1 MFILRS
7 KRVQQGVPAGSHCGR
22 INRGRVD
29 GRKSAKGL
37 AMTPD
42 TADVSARESA
52 ATLPGAQQGAAHD
65 VRLAVLAMVGT
76 TVFDGGL
83 MERAMTR
90 TLADQGVGEGSEQ
103 FERMLRYARDTAG
116 MSKLAVFS
124 HLFEDRH
131 RAAAANT
138 FFERSCDEL
147 ISDGIIRAV
156 PGAEDAI
163 GWLRDAGIMVC
174 LATGFGRHTQNMVLE
189 SLGWMGLADLSL
201 CPADAG
207 RGRPYPDMIL
217 TAVLALDLED
227 VREVAV
233 VGDSCADIQSG
244 LRAGAT
250 TVAGVLT
257 GAHGEPALRAAGA
270 TAVVHSIRDL
280 PVLLEPRS
288 A

>member
-1 MFILRS
+1 
-7 KRVQQGVPAGSHCGR
+7 
-22 INRGRVD
+22 
-29 GRKSAKGL
+29 
-37 AMTPD
+37 MTPD
-42 TADVSARESA
+42 TADVSETATA
-52 ATLPGAQQGAAHD
+52 ATLHGTLPGAAHD

-83 MERAMTR
+83 LEGAMSR
-90 TLADQGVGEGSEQ
+90 TLADQGVGEGSAE
-103 FERMLRYARDTAG
+103 FERMLRYARDTSG
-116 MSKLAVFS
+116 MSKHAVFS
-124 HLFEDRH
+124 HLFEDRA
-131 RAAAANT
+131 RAAAANA

-147 ISDGIIRAV
+147 IADGVIRAV

-163 GWLRDAGIMVC
+163 GWLREAGIRVC

>member
-1 MFILRS
+1 
-7 KRVQQGVPAGSHCGR
+7 
-22 INRGRVD
+22 
-29 GRKSAKGL
+29 
-37 AMTPD
+37 MTPD
-42 TADVSARESA
+42 TADASAREA
-52 ATLPGAQQGAAHD
+52 VPALHRTLPPDAPHD
-65 VRLAVLAMVGT
+65 VELAVLAMVGT

-83 MERAMTR
+83 LERAMTL
-90 TLADQGVGEGSEQ
+90 TLADQGVEEGSEQ

-116 MSKLAVFS
+116 MSKLGVFS
-124 HLFEDRH
+124 HLFEDQH

-138 FFERSCDEL
+138 YFERSCDEL
-147 ISDGIIRAV
+147 IADGVIQAV

-163 GWLRDAGIMVC
+163 GWLREAGIMVC

-217 TAVLALDLED
+217 TAVLALDVDD
-227 VREVAV
+227 VRKVAV
-233 VGDSCADIQSG
+233 LGDSCADIQSG

-257 GAHGEPALRAAGA
+257 GAHGEHALRAAGA
-270 TAVVHSIRDL
+270 TAVVQSIRDL

-288 A
+288 V

>member
-1 MFILRS
+1 
-7 KRVQQGVPAGSHCGR
+7 
-22 INRGRVD
+22 
-29 GRKSAKGL
+29 
-37 AMTPD
+37 MTPD
-42 TADVSARESA
+42 SADVSAAESA
-52 ATLPGAQQGAAHD
+52 HAVLRTQQPGARD
-65 VRLAVLAMVGT
+65 VRLVVLAMVGT

-83 MERAMTR
+83 MEMAMTR
-90 TLADQGVGEGSEQ
+90 ALADQGVSVGSAQ
-103 FERMLRYARDTAG
+103 FESMLRYARDTSG
-116 MSKLAVFS
+116 TSKLAVFR
-124 HLFEDRH
+124 HLFAEPA
-131 RAAAANT
+131 RAAAANS
-138 FFERSCDEL
+138 FFERTCDEL
-147 ISDGIIRAV
+147 IADGVIRAV

-163 GWLRDAGIMVC
+163 GWLRSAGIKIC

-270 TAVVHSIRDL
+270 TAVVQSIRDL
-280 PVLLEPRS
+280 PVLLEPR
-288 A
+288 AHAV

>member
-1 MFILRS
+1 
-7 KRVQQGVPAGSHCGR
+7 
-22 INRGRVD
+22 
-29 GRKSAKGL
+29 
-37 AMTPD
+37 MTPD
-42 TADVSARESA
+42 TADASAR
-52 ATLPGAQQGAAHD
+52 ATATTLHRTRRPGSGHD
-65 VRLAVLAMVGT
+65 VALAVLAMVGT

-83 MERAMTR
+83 LEHAMTR
-90 TLADQGVGEGSEQ
+90 TLADQGVEEGSPQ
-103 FERMLRYARDTAG
+103 FERMLRYAKETAG
-116 MSKLAVFS
+116 TSKLAVFR
-124 HLFEDRH
+124 HLFEDRA

-147 ISDGIIRAV
+147 IADGVIQAV

-163 GWLRDAGIMVC
+163 GWLRDAGVMVC

-217 TAVLALDLED
+217 TAVLALDLDD
-227 VREVAV
+227 VRKVAV

-244 LRAGAT
+244 LRAGAS

-270 TAVVHSIRDL
+270 TAVVQSIRDL

>member
-1 MFILRS
+1 MI
-7 KRVQQGVPAGSHCGR
+7 
-22 INRGRVD
+22 
-29 GRKSAKGL
+29 
-37 AMTPD
+37 PD
-42 TADVSARESA
+42 TADASAREVWETAPA
-52 ATLPGAQQGAAHD
+52 AAPALPGAAENVRQE

-83 MERAMTR
+83 LERAMTR
-90 TLADQGVGEGSEQ
+90 TLADQGVAEGSAQ
-103 FERMLRYARDTAG
+103 FERMLRYTREAAG

-124 HLFEDRH
+124 HLFEDRS
-131 RAAAANT
+131 RAAAAYT

-147 ISDGIIRAV
+147 IADGIIRAV

-163 GWLRDAGIMVC
+163 GWLREAGVMVC

-217 TAVLALDLED
+217 TAVLALDLDD
-227 VREVAV
+227 VRKVAV
-233 VGDSCADIQSG
+233 VGDSCADIESG

-257 GAHGEPALRAAGA
+257 GAHREPALRAAGA
-270 TAVVHSIRDL
+270 TAVVQSVRDVPL
-280 PVLLEPRS
+280 ILAPRS

>member
-1 MFILRS
+1 
-7 KRVQQGVPAGSHCGR
+7 
-22 INRGRVD
+22 
-29 GRKSAKGL
+29 
-37 AMTPD
+37 MTPD
-42 TADVSARESA
+42 TADTSARHAASA
-52 ATLPGAQQGAAHD
+52 LDPTLPWAARDGRQG

-83 MERAMTR
+83 LERAMTR
-90 TLADQGVGEGSEQ
+90 TLTDQGVAEGSVQ
-103 FERMLRYARDTAG
+103 FERMLRYARDTSG
-116 MSKLAVFS
+116 MSKLAVFN
-124 HLFEDRH
+124 HLFEERS

-147 ISDGIIRAV
+147 IADGIIRAV

-163 GWLRDAGIMVC
+163 GWLREAGIMVC

-217 TAVLALDLED
+217 TAVLALDLDD
-227 VREVAV
+227 VRSVAV
-233 VGDSCADIQSG
+233 VGDSCADIESG

-257 GAHGEPALRAAGA
+257 GAHREPALRAAGA
-270 TAVVHSIRDL
+270 TAVVQSICDV
-280 PVLLEPRS
+280 PQLLARRS

>member
-1 MFILRS
+1 
-7 KRVQQGVPAGSHCGR
+7 
-22 INRGRVD
+22 
-29 GRKSAKGL
+29 
-37 AMTPD
+37 MTPD
-42 TADVSARESA
+42 TADASAR
-52 ATLPGAQQGAAHD
+52 ATATTLHRTRRPGSGHD
-65 VRLAVLAMVGT
+65 VGLAVLAMVGT

-83 MERAMTR
+83 LEHAMTR
-90 TLADQGVGEGSEQ
+90 TLADQGVEEGSPQ
-103 FERMLRYARDTAG
+103 FERMLRYAKETAG
-116 MSKLAVFS
+116 TSKLAVFR
-124 HLFEDRH
+124 HLFEDRA

-147 ISDGIIRAV
+147 IAYGVIQAV

-163 GWLRDAGIMVC
+163 GWLRDAGVMVC

-217 TAVLALDLED
+217 TAVLALDLDD
-227 VREVAV
+227 VRKVAV

-244 LRAGAT
+244 LRAGAS

-270 TAVVHSIRDL
+270 TAVVQSIRDL

>member
-1 MFILRS
+1 
-7 KRVQQGVPAGSHCGR
+7 
-22 INRGRVD
+22 
-29 GRKSAKGL
+29 
-37 AMTPD
+37 
-42 TADVSARESA
+42 
-52 ATLPGAQQGAAHD
+52 
-65 VRLAVLAMVGT
+65 MVGT

-83 MERAMTR
+83 MESAMTR
-90 TLADQGVGEGSEQ
+90 TLADQGVAAGSEQ
-103 FERMLRYARDTAG
+103 FERMLRYARDTSG
-116 MSKLAVFS
+116 TSKRDVFR
-124 HLFEDRH
+124 HLFAAEPA
-131 RAAAANT
+131 RASAANS

-147 ISDGIIRAV
+147 IAEGAIRAV
-156 PGAEDAI
+156 PGAEDSI
-163 GWLRDAGIMVC
+163 GWLREAGIKVC

-217 TAVLALDLED
+217 TAVLALDLDD

-233 VGDSCADIQSG
+233 VGDSCADIESG

-270 TAVVHSIRDL
+270 TAVVQSIRDL

-288 A
+288 AEPLRQAVNGAVSPRA

>member
-1 MFILRS
+1 
-7 KRVQQGVPAGSHCGR
+7 
-22 INRGRVD
+22 
-29 GRKSAKGL
+29 
-37 AMTPD
+37 MTPD
-42 TADVSARESA
+42 SADVSAAERSPSVAHRTQPPA
-52 ATLPGAQQGAAHD
+52 ARD

-83 MERAMTR
+83 LETAMTR
-90 TLADQGVGEGSEQ
+90 TLADQGVAAGSEQ
-103 FERMLRYARDTAG
+103 FERMLRYARDTSG
-116 MSKLAVFS
+116 TSKLAVFR
-124 HLFEDRH
+124 HLFTEPA
-131 RAAAANT
+131 RASAANS

-147 ISDGIIRAV
+147 IADGVIQAV

-163 GWLRDAGIMVC
+163 GWLREAGIQIC

-217 TAVLALDLED
+217 TAVLALDLDD

-233 VGDSCADIQSG
+233 VGDSCADIESG

-250 TVAGVLT
+250 MVAGVLT
-257 GAHGEPALRAAGA
+257 GAHGEPALRGAGA
-270 TAVVHSIRDL
+270 TAVVQSIRDL

-288 A
+288 T